1 MTLSPSD
8 IGPIEDGTRDV
19 ETLEDASQYK
29 APAFSDEALA
39 LEFAKQHAG
48 DLRFV
53 AAWNK
58 WLVWNGR
65 HWQFEETL
73 LGPVFS

>member
-8 IGPIEDGTRDV
+8 IDPIEDGQNCV
-19 ETLEDASQYK
+19 

-39 LEFAKQHAG
+39 LEFAKQHAS